1 MTTATPETSLPYAV
15 LRALSDGRFHSGEA
29 LAQAAGVTRAAIWK
43 AIQSLQQSF
52 GLEIHSVRGRGYR
65 LSQSLELLDRDTI
78 RQHLAEPERLAG
90 LETFLSIDS
99 TNQYLMHADARRLP
113 SPWAVLAEHQS
124 AGRGRRGRTWQ
135 SPLAGNLYCSLLW
148 RFNQVATHV
157 AGLSLAVGAVVC
169 RELTQ
174 LGIADLGLKWPN
186 DVLCQGK
193 KLCGILIE
201 MSGETHGPSDVVI
214 GVGLNLA
221 MPAASAQQI
230 DQPWIALQQVSTDL
244 PPRNAL
250 AARLIS
256 AILQALP
263 QFQTQGLQP
272 FLEEWRRLDCYRD
285 QAVLLHLGE
294 QQIRGLARGV
304 DEQGALL
311 VEHQGKLQ
319 RYYSG
324 EISLRM
330 P

>member
-1 MTTATPETSLPYAV
+1 LPYAV

-29 LAQAAGVTRAAIWK
+29 LAQTAGVTRAAIWK
-43 AIQSLQQSF
+43 AIQFLQQTF
-52 GLEIHSVRGRGYR
+52 GVEIHSVRGRGYR
-65 LSQSLELLDRDTI
+65 LGQALELLDHDTI
-78 RQHLAEPERLAG
+78 RQQLAEPAALAG

-99 TNQYLMHADARRLP
+99 TNQYLMRAEARHLP
-113 SPWAVLAEHQS
+113 TPWAVLAEHQS

-148 RFNQVATHV
+148 RFNQVAANV

-169 RELTQ
+169 RELAQ
-174 LGIADLGLKWPN
+174 LGITQLGLKWPN

-221 MPAASAQQI
+221 MPAASGRQI
-230 DQPWIALQQVSTDL
+230 DQPWIALQQASEHL

-250 AARLIS
+250 AAQLIS

-263 QFQTQGLQP
+263 QFEAQGLQP
-272 FLEEWRRLDCYRD
+272 FLDEWRQLDCYRD
-285 QAVLLHLGE
+285 QDVLLHLGE
-294 QQIRGLARGV
+294 QRIQGLARGV

-330 P
+330 Q